1 MQSLSKIINKPM
13 FSSLKLNWL
22 TYFFIPLTFVLI
34 LRNGINFIGQDH
46 YAIAWAKKWPKPE
59 SVYSV
64 ENSGNIILA
73 KLFSIDSQLSW
84 MILHL
89 TLSISLFFLLVMFCH
104 QVRASIEQKQTLL
117 FLILVSPLTMM
128 IMQQIGWHDVITITG
143 ALILAFGDKTAIRII
158 GTLIMCL
165 GNTPQAL
172 VATLLFGLLLNI
184 VQNFNKKNNFK
195 LFIPFAVSL
204 IIWIL
209 ERFWLGGLGREG
221 EFFNPGFW
229 LYSVKGFLI
238 AFPLYL
244 YAILGPLWFI
254 APNVW
259 EKFKTFPKKQTILT
273 TSILLVIPSAFGIVT
288 TDSSR
293 DALCIMSPLLLW
305 FFRYLVLEQ
314 KLVLKQTQ
322 KIALILMPCF
332 LVYREGQIIPPWSVF
347 DRFFF

>member
-1 MQSLSKIINKPM
+1 MQSLSKITNKPI

-22 TYFFIPLTFVLI
+22 TYFFIPLTSVLI
-34 LRNGINFIGQDH
+34 LRNGINFIGQDY
-46 YAIAWAKKWPKPE
+46 YAIEWAKKWPKPD

-89 TLSISLFFLLVMFCH
+89 VLSISLFFLLVMFCH
-104 QVRASIEQKQTLL
+104 QARASIEQKQTLL

-128 IMQQIGWHDVITITG
+128 IMQQIGWHDVITIIG
-143 ALILAFGDKTAIRII
+143 ALILAFGDKTTVRII

-172 VATLLFGLLLNI
+172 VATLLFGLFLNI

-195 LFIPFAVSL
+195 LFLPFAVSL
-204 IIWIL
+204 IVWIL
-209 ERFWLGGLGREG
+209 ERFWLGGLGRES

-238 AFPLYL
+238 ASPLYL
-244 YAILGPLWFI
+244 YAILGPVWLI

-259 EKFKTFPKKQTILT
+259 EKFKSFPKKQTILIT
-273 TSILLVIPSAFGIVT
+273 IILLVIPSVFGIIT
-288 TDSSR
+288 TDSTR

-305 FFRYLVLEQ
+305 FFRHLVIEQQLVLH
-314 KLVLKQTQ
+314 QTQ
-322 KIALILMPCF
+322 KTALILMPCF
-332 LVYREGQIIPPWSVF
+332 LVYREGQIIPPWSILE
-347 DRFFF
+347 RFFF